1 MFTKSVKSK
10 VILGAAVVLA
20 FGVFVPTVGASG
32 ASDDQVSGPVDGFN
46 VEESMGW
53 DTNLELV
60 ESLTGLDECLYRHS
74 VFPAGG
80 VGYADSSLP
89 YEGLDEIDRAV
100 LTVRAEVLRAYPD
113 SVMDVVLASESEVK
127 IVALG
132 EPESGVRFSLDELL
146 SVNANVASAV
156 ATLEKNGLA
165 VVVDW
170 ADAPSFVE
178 ACEIEDQFR
187 ALKNADG
194 EQVTVFTQPWPL
206 EHVVEAIVNVDDAQ
220 FAEGIL
226 EAYGAHARVTTMEGR
241 YEDAIRT
248 SD

>member
-10 VILGAAVVLA
+10 VVFGAAVVLA

-32 ASDDQVSGPVDGFN
+32 ASDDQVSGPVDGSN
-46 VEESMGW
+46 VEESLGW

-60 ESLTGLDECLYRHS
+60 ESLTGFDECLYRHS

-89 YEGLDEIDRAV
+89 YEGLDDIDRAV

-113 SVMDVVLASESEVK
+113 SVMDVVLVSESEVK

-132 EPESGVRFSLDELL
+132 DPESGVRLSWDELL

-194 EQVTVFTQPWPL
+194 EQVTVFTQPLPL
-206 EHVVEAIVNVDDAQ
+206 EHVVEAIVNVDDSQ

-226 EAYGAHARVTTMEGR
+226 EAYGSHARLTTMEGR

>member
-1 MFTKSVKSK
+1 
-10 VILGAAVVLA
+10 
-20 FGVFVPTVGASG
+20 
-32 ASDDQVSGPVDGFN
+32 
-46 VEESMGW
+46 
-53 DTNLELV
+53 
-60 ESLTGLDECLYRHS
+60 
-74 VFPAGG
+74 
-80 VGYADSSLP
+80 
-89 YEGLDEIDRAV
+89 
-100 LTVRAEVLRAYPD
+100 
-113 SVMDVVLASESEVK
+113 MDVVLASESEVK

-187 ALKNADG
+187 ALKNA
-194 EQVTVFTQPWPL
+194 
-206 EHVVEAIVNVDDAQ
+206 
-220 FAEGIL
+220 EGIL
-226 EAYGAHARVTTMEGR
+226 EAYVAHARLTTMEGR

>member
-10 VILGAAVVLA
+10 VVLGAAVVLA

-32 ASDDQVSGPVDGFN
+32 ASDDQVSGPVNGFS
-46 VEESMGW
+46 VEESLGW

-60 ESLTGLDECLYRHS
+60 ESLTGFDECLYRHW
-74 VFPAGG
+74 VFPATGLAN
-80 VGYADSSLP
+80 ADGFPPL
-89 YEGLDEIDRAV
+89 EGLHEIDRAL
-100 LTVRAEVLRAYPD
+100 LTVRTEVLRAYPD
-113 SVMDVVLASESEVK
+113 SVMDVVWTSESEVK

-132 EPESGVRFSLDELL
+132 DPESGVRFSWDELL

-194 EQVTVFTQPWPL
+194 EQVTVFTQPLPL
-206 EHVVEAIVNVDDAQ
+206 EYVVEAIVNVDDAQ
-220 FAEGIL
+220 FAEGVL
-226 EAYGAHARVTTMEGR
+226 AAYGSHARLTTMEGR
-241 YEDAIRT
+241 YEDAIHT